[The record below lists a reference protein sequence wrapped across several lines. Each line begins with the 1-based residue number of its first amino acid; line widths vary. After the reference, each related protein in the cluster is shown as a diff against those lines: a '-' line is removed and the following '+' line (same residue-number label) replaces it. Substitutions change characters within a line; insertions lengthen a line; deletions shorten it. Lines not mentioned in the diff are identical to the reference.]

1 VDRVTRIG
9 GPLRRLV
16 VLVHYPA
23 VGAAVLASAMILG
36 TSAAAGPLFESSVA
50 ANVIELGTRDAGE
63 VLTSLSTR
71 VPLAADVV
79 GYQARMLRRE
89 VVTIPHAGTPSTTMT
104 AAGLGVAGAGGAVKT
119 AQLVAR
125 DGFERHIDELSRD
138 PAEPNGVWLPESTA
152 TVLDTSAGGE
162 VVLRTGARS
171 IPMPIAGV
179 YRDLFVGVQD
189 PFWAPLA
196 ARIYPAA
203 PGEAPPPPPILAGGT
218 TFLRITTQLQVFG
231 DVTWDVPFETTGR
244 GVGYDEAT
252 ETSEGVRHLLA
263 DVATPETP
271 VGAAL
276 QAPSTASPIVDV
288 VRDARATHDSVA
300 GPLRTFSVAGVA
312 AALVGLVAA
321 SVYGVGRR
329 RTEVRMLDALGLS
342 PTALGARAA
351 VESLVPVV
359 AGCVAGWAIARASI
373 GTGGP
378 SPTIDPSAVAASAW
392 QSALAAVAGIAIVG
406 IASASAVRTETLSTA
421 VRLRSV
427 ARAPWEVLAVA
438 LAAAALYEVLS
449 RGTGPAV
456 APDGTVRIDAFV
468 LLFPVLFIAGFA
480 GIAVRLAVA
489 ALRRA
494 SRPAARW
501 PVSLYLAT
509 RRLSSSPRVAMLL
522 TTAAALAIGILAYAA
537 TIGRSLDEATFD
549 KARLAVGADVA
560 VGAPALIDL
569 PPAAGLRATDVVRL
583 LATREDGA
591 DVTILAVDPSTFAAA
606 AFWDA
611 GFADRPL
618 ADLLGALD
626 APAEGAD
633 GEALPALVVGSIP
646 VRDVELGGF
655 SVELTTVAEVR
666 AFPGQARGTTI
677 VVATPELQRILGS
690 HGISFGSLGVTYLV
704 WVRGPVARA
713 VTYVEG
719 LGLSSSAVRTTAAF
733 VGAPT
738 FRAISSTFLFMELL
752 GVLAAVVAL
761 IGVVLY
767 LQARQH
773 ARLVSYAMSS
783 RMGLSRGA
791 HRLAVF
797 LEIGA
802 VLLASAIIG
811 SALALIAG
819 AMLSP
824 WVDPLPSLPPAPAFR
839 PPLALFALL
848 ALAVPM
854 TGLVAATVVQRRT
867 DRANVAEELRYAG

>member
-1 VDRVTRIG
+1 VTRIG
-9 GPLRRLV
+9 AGLRRLV
-16 VLVHYPA
+16 VLAHYPA

-36 TSAAAGPLFESSVA
+36 ISAAAGPLFESSVA
-50 ANVIELGTRDAGE
+50 ANVVELGTRDAGE

-79 GYQARMLRRE
+79 GYQERMLRRE
-89 VVTIPHAGTPSTTMT
+89 VVTIPDAGSPSTTMT
-104 AAGLGVAGAGGAVKT
+104 AAGLGVSVADGTKA

-125 DGFERHIDELSRD
+125 DGFERHIDVVSRD
-138 PAEPNGVWLPESTA
+138 TAEPDGVWLPESTA
-152 TVLDTSAGGE
+152 TVLHASAGGE
-162 VVLRTGARS
+162 IVLRSGART
-171 IPMPIAGV
+171 IHVPVAGL

-189 PFWAPLA
+189 PFWAPLS

-203 PGEAPPPPPILAGGT
+203 TGEAPPPPPILAGGA
-218 TFLRITTQLQVFG
+218 TFLRITTRLQIFG
-231 DVTWDVPFETTGR
+231 DVTWDVPLETNALGI
-244 GVGYDEAT
+244 GYDEAT
-252 ETSEGVRHLLA
+252 EAGDGVRRLVA

-276 QAPSTASPIVDV
+276 QAPSTVSPILAV

-300 GPLRTFSVAGVA
+300 GPLRTFSVAGVV

-342 PTALGARAA
+342 PAALGVRAA
-351 VESLVPVV
+351 VESLLPVV
-359 AGCVAGWAIARASI
+359 VGCVAGWAIARAGI
-373 GTGGP
+373 GSGGP

-392 QSALAAVAGIAIVG
+392 QAALAAVAGIAIVG
-406 IASASAVRTETLSTA
+406 IASASAVRTETLSTGA
-421 VRLRSV
+421 RLRAV
-427 ARAPWEVLAVA
+427 GRAPWEILAIA
-438 LAAAALYEVLS
+438 LAGAALYEVLS

-494 SRPAARW
+494 SRPAMRW
-501 PVSLYLAT
+501 PVSAYLAT

-522 TTAAALAIGILAYAA
+522 TTAAALSIGILVYAA

-549 KARLAVGADVA
+549 KARLAVGADVS

-583 LATREDGA
+583 LASREDGT

-618 ADLLGALD
+618 PDLLGALSG
-626 APAEGAD
+626 PARGAD
-633 GEALPALVVGSIP
+633 GDALPALVVGSMP
-646 VRDVELGGF
+646 VRDVDLGGYRIGV
-655 SVELTTVAEVR
+655 STAAEVR

-677 VVATPELQRILGS
+677 VVATPALQRILDS

-752 GVLAAVVAL
+752 GVLAAFVAL
-761 IGVVLY
+761 IGVLLY

-783 RMGLSRGA
+783 RMGLSGSA

-802 VLLASAIIG
+802 VLFASAVVG
-811 SALALIAG
+811 STLALVAG

-839 PPLALFALL
+839 PPLALFSLL
-848 ALAVPM
+848 ALAVPV
-854 TGLVAATVVQRRT
+854 TGAVAAIVVQRRT